1 MWSLLR
7 IRLDLRGSAWLSR
20 VLSDAM
26 QPQPPS
32 DNATLAAL
40 RAYRD
45 EHLSGRVEVK
55 DEDYPIPPELRF
67 DGHGKLRP
75 GEFKKLQ
82 DWVTQAKANGHLEEQ
97 FTLKQPNGTVT
108 AHGRREEV
116 VQYQTNVFREAI
128 VRALDLAYSE
138 SQARE
143 VQAAAL
149 HAFGAAML
157 PPTTPLPAAVA
168 QQTATAAAAS
178 PAMESP
184 PTAAGA
190 AAGAG
195 AAVARALATITAA
208 AAAGT
213 VVVVRAAAGY
223 LAGSDDPPAPA
234 AASPARGQTGD
245 PPPTVQQRR
254 IRPAIDRQAADVEDD
269 SDDDGGSGV
278 CGGGGGDDDDD
289 DDNDDA
295 DDATEVADPEIDAL
309 ASSLSRPLVTG
320 PKGVCPEATKLS
332 PYTEKPWS
340 PALTEK
346 RFTGPLYGP
355 TGEPTSD
362 DVHQGALMNCYF
374 CSALT
379 LLAQYTPKV
388 VVDAIKE
395 AKPASGER
403 MFYVRLR
410 TKAGHLVTIEVD
422 DHFYSQPLN
431 LEKFTLGRLKEL
443 LSALGQPVVGKTRSD
458 FKQQLES
465 LPDGKR
471 PPTLPIYCQTG
482 DLTTDGCI
490 WPMVLEKAWVALL
503 SAGVVDR
510 KKADK
515 DSAYFLLADKKIVIS
530 RGSSEQ
536 SEVDSVGAFEIKAP
550 SYENIEGHTAP
561 KNSAVMWNKVDGACL
576 AIGGW
581 DSIRLATSSA
591 GQRDEAL
598 GEKEVVEL
606 WKHVH
611 HNGKPA
617 SLGTRELA
625 KKDDDAAAK
634 DQFSR
639 LQYSHEYAVVG
650 SAILKEDGN
659 TTKLAYLSLGGE
671 RVVHDETVAK
681 SLDEDTYANSVFSDE
696 ASRTL
701 SGGKYLVLR
710 NPQNRNE
717 EFTKE
722 AAKAQR
728 LNARDYRTR
737 KPRELHRIDSLDK
750 LNKKCFPLKYDDV
763 DEATNIFLLRID
775 KLGTWSDDISQ
786 SSLFSLGTLF
796 TPPTSNTASPSSG
809 GGGTPTK
816 PKKPSSTTP
825 GTSSRGGKSKV
836 ATDVAYEAEK
846 AVLDEMLKL
855 SL

>member
-1 MWSLLR
+1 
-7 IRLDLRGSAWLSR
+7 
-20 VLSDAM
+20 M

-32 DNATLAAL
+32 DNATLADL
-40 RAYRD
+40 RAYCD
-45 EHLSGRVEVK
+45 EHLSGRVEVH

-67 DGHGKLRP
+67 DKHGKLEP

-82 DWVTQAKANGHLEEQ
+82 DWVTQAKENGHLEQ
-97 FTLKQPNGTVT
+97 FTLRGPGNNVT

-116 VQYQTNVFREAI
+116 VQYQTNIFREAI

-149 HAFGAAML
+149 HTFGAAML

-168 QQTATAAAAS
+168 QQTATAAAL
-178 PAMESP
+178 PTMESP

-190 AAGAG
+190 AAGAVAVAVAAG
-195 AAVARALATITAA
+195 AAGARALATITAA

-223 LAGSDDPPAPA
+223 LAGSDHPPAPA
-234 AASPARGQTGD
+234 AASPARGQTGGD

-269 SDDDGGSGV
+269 SDDDGGGGV
-278 CGGGGGDDDDD
+278 CGGGGGGDDDDD
-289 DDNDDA
+289 DDDVDDV
-295 DDATEVADPEIDAL
+295 TEVADPEIDAL
-309 ASSLSRPLVTG
+309 ARSLSRPLVTG

-443 LSALGQPVVGKTRSD
+443 LSALGQPAAGKRKSD

-503 SAGVVDR
+503 SAGIVNW

-515 DSAYFLLADKKIVIS
+515 DSPYSLLADKRIFTPS

-536 SEVDSVGAFEIKAP
+536 KEVDSEGAFEIKAP

-561 KNSAVMWNKVDGACL
+561 KHSTVMWNKVDGACL

-581 DSIRLATSSA
+581 DSKFLATSSA

-598 GEKEVVEL
+598 GEKEVAEL

-634 DQFSR
+634 NQFSR

-659 TTKLAYLSLGGE
+659 TRKLAYLSLGGE
-671 RVVHDETVAK
+671 RVVRDETVAK
-681 SLDEDTYANSVFSDE
+681 SLDEDTHANSVFSDT
-696 ASRTL
+696 ASHAL

-717 EFTKE
+717 QFTKE
-722 AAKAQR
+722 AAEAQR

-775 KLGTWSDDISQ
+775 KLYTWSDDISQ

-796 TPPTSNTASPSSG
+796 TPPTSYTAGPSSG

-836 ATDVAYEAEK
+836 ATDVAS
-846 AVLDEMLKL
+846 LCDGMLKL
-855 SL
+855 SF